1 MGDSVM
7 RLPCVARRESDVMT
21 TKLKSLLLF
30 PAFSL
35 LASLCLAESWK
46 LESNTTKGESGPVAV
61 TTLSVS
67 EEDHGE
73 QVTLRVSCRAD
84 GLVSAGLR
92 LSKPVEREDV
102 METSTARYASVIIHF
117 QKERE
122 AKAVL
127 RSTLGDK
134 WLQFDDAS
142 TPDDPEAEALSSERW
157 SVERLVRQLGSHR
170 KVTFRV
176 SIEDSQDFQEGFN
189 ITGFRE
195 LAAPLAKQC
204 PEFGEWLSAT
214 VVRGR

>member
-1 MGDSVM
+1 
-7 RLPCVARRESDVMT
+7 MT
-21 TKLKSLLLF
+21 NKLKSLLLS
-30 PAFSL
+30 PAVSL
-35 LASLCLAESWK
+35 LASLCLAEPWK

-92 LSKPVEREDV
+92 LSKAVEREDV
-102 METSTARYASVIIHF
+102 METSTAKYASVVIHF

-122 AKAVL
+122 EKVVL

-134 WLQFDDAS
+134 WLQFDDS
-142 TPDDPEAEALSSERW
+142 SPRPDDPEAESLSSERW

-189 ITGFRE
+189 MTGFKE

-204 PEFGEWLSAT
+204 PELGEWLS
-214 VVRGR
+214 R